1 MSAMTKLKYP
11 DTLNDMVAHLR
22 AMLPPDTEE
31 DLIRQR
37 ADVALE
43 VNRLKREKNAIILG
57 HNYMA
62 PSLYHS
68 VPDYT
73 GDSLGLSR
81 IAAQSEADIIVFC
94 GVRFMAETAKIL
106 NPDRT
111 VLLPSAKG
119 GCSLAEAITGQDVRE
134 LRQQYPDTPVVSY
147 VNTYAEVKAETDI
160 CCTSS
165 NAAAVVRHLQ
175 QQGHDRIIFLP
186 DEYLARNVAA
196 ETGMEVL
203 LPQLHPRTSTE
214 DPPNLQRVIVGWHGR
229 CEVHD
234 KFTTDDIARVREQ
247 YPEVVVLAHPE
258 CSPEVVAASDFSG
271 STTAMIRR
279 VRELQAE
286 RYLLLTE
293 CAMGDNI
300 AAENPGKEMV
310 RLCSIRCP
318 HMNEVTLDETLAA
331 LVRGQYEVDVE
342 PDMARRAR
350 ASLERMIEIG

>member
-11 DTLNDMVAHLR
+11 DTLNDMVAHLK
-22 AMLPPDTEE
+22 AKLPPDTDD

-134 LRQQYPDTPVVSY
+134 LRQQYPDTPVASSSSHSDVPHSLSRVVNSQSY
-147 VNTYAEVKAETDI
+147 G
-160 CCTSS
+160 SS
-165 NAAAVVRHLQ
+165 R
-175 QQGHDRIIFLP
+175 
-186 DEYLARNVAA
+186 
-196 ETGMEVL
+196 VL
-203 LPQLHPRTSTE
+203 SS
-214 DPPNLQRVIVGWHGR
+214 
-229 CEVHD
+229 
-234 KFTTDDIARVREQ
+234 IARRS
-247 YPEVVVLAHPE
+247 VV
-258 CSPEVVAASDFSG
+258 
-271 STTAMIRR
+271 T
-279 VRELQAE
+279 
-286 RYLLLTE
+286 
-293 CAMGDNI
+293 
-300 AAENPGKEMV
+300 
-310 RLCSIRCP
+310 
-318 HMNEVTLDETLAA
+318 VT
-331 LVRGQYEVDVE
+331 V
-342 PDMARRAR
+342 
-350 ASLERMIEIG
+350 